1 MPWAESSVFA
11 PPNEGPR
18 GAGRDSQRQ
27 KGTGNS
33 RWSGGGAWVAEGPDV
48 GARGSLD
55 VVVVGG
61 NLLDGGEGGAGF
73 REAVRGQEMFLF
85 T

>member
-1 MPWAESSVFA
+1 M
-11 PPNEGPR
+11 
-18 GAGRDSQRQ
+18 
-27 KGTGNS
+27 
-33 RWSGGGAWVAEGPDV
+33 AEGPDV